1 MSWETVIGLE
11 VHVQLRTRTKMFCAC
26 RTSFG
31 DLPNTNVCP
40 VCLGLPG
47 ALPVPNGEAVRLGAR
62 AAMALGC
69 TVHGTSVFA
78 RMPVRKQVEL
88 ASYKMGAPDPD
99 DPIAREF
106 GESALWQAHEA
117 RTDRLKRLA
126 EAAFLLHDMGK
137 PTIAKLRGPA
147 AGMGFSLA
155 LACDFRLAADN
166 AFLVSSF
173 AKIGTSGD
181 YGGSYFLT
189 QLVGPSKA
197 KEIYMFSDRIGAQ
210 EAFTMGLVN
219 RMLPDAEL
227 DAATDAFAL
236 RLAQGPSMAY
246 RYIKQNIHAAL
257 SQTVEEVFDL
267 EARNMIR
274 CRLSDDCKEALA
286 AFQQKRE
293 PRFSGS

>member
-1 MSWETVIGLE
+1 LKDAIRWDLADSGVLTLGFDRPE
-11 VHVQLRTRTKMFCAC
+11 VKNAIDTAGQNLLVKLLVDASRHPGVKVVVLTGTGASFC
-26 RTSFG
+26 T
-31 DLPNTNVCP
+31 
-40 VCLGLPG
+40 G
-47 ALPVPNGEAVRLGAR
+47 ADVR
-62 AAMALGC
+62 
-69 TVHGTSVFA
+69 S
-78 RMPVRKQVEL
+78 
-88 ASYKMGAPDPD
+88 MGAPDPD

-126 EAAFLLHDMGK
+126 EAAFLLHEMGK

-246 RYIKQNIHAAL
+246 RYIKQNIHAAASGPIERVL
-257 SQTVEEVFDL
+257 DL

-274 CRLSDDCKEALA
+274 CRLSEDCKEALA

-293 PRFSGS
+293 PRFEGR

>member
-1 MSWETVIGLE
+1 MSDAIRWDLAESGVLTLSFDRPE
-11 VHVQLRTRTKMFCAC
+11 VKNAIDTAGQNLLLQRLVDAARHPGVKVVVLTGTGASFC
-26 RTSFG
+26 T
-31 DLPNTNVCP
+31 
-40 VCLGLPG
+40 G
-47 ALPVPNGEAVRLGAR
+47 ADVR
-62 AAMALGC
+62 
-69 TVHGTSVFA
+69 S
-78 RMPVRKQVEL
+78 
-88 ASYKMGAPDPD
+88 MGAPDPD
-99 DPIAREF
+99 DAIAQEF
-106 GESALWQAHEA
+106 GHTELWQAQEA
-117 RTDRLKRLA
+117 RTDRLKHLA

-166 AFLVSSF
+166 AFLISSF
-173 AKIGTSGD
+173 ARIGTSGD

-197 KEIYMFSDRIGAQ
+197 KEIYMLCDRIGAP
-210 EAFTMGLVN
+210 EALALGLLN

-246 RYIKQNIHAAL
+246 RYIKQNIHAAASEPL
-257 SQTVEEVFDL
+257 ERVLDL

-274 CRLSDDCKEALA
+274 CRLSDDCQEALL
-286 AFQQKRE
+286 AFQHKRE
-293 PRFSGS
+293 PRFNGR

>member
-1 MSWETVIGLE
+1 LKDAIRWDLADSGVLTLGFDRPE
-11 VHVQLRTRTKMFCAC
+11 VKNAIDTAGQNLLVKLLVDASRHPGVKVVVLTGTGASFC
-26 RTSFG
+26 T
-31 DLPNTNVCP
+31 
-40 VCLGLPG
+40 G
-47 ALPVPNGEAVRLGAR
+47 ADVR
-62 AAMALGC
+62 
-69 TVHGTSVFA
+69 S
-78 RMPVRKQVEL
+78 
-88 ASYKMGAPDPD
+88 MGAPDPD

-126 EAAFLLHDMGK
+126 EAAFLLHEMGK

-173 AKIGTSGD
+173 ARIGTSGD

-246 RYIKQNIHAAL
+246 RYIKQNIHAAASGPIERVL
-257 SQTVEEVFDL
+257 DL

-274 CRLSDDCKEALA
+274 CRLSEDCQEALV
-286 AFQQKRE
+286 AFQHKRE
-293 PRFSGS
+293 PRFNGR

>member
-1 MSWETVIGLE
+1 MKDAIRWDLADSGVLTLGFDRPE
-11 VHVQLRTRTKMFCAC
+11 VKNAIDTAGQNLLVKLLVDASRHPGVKVVVLTGTGASFC
-26 RTSFG
+26 T
-31 DLPNTNVCP
+31 
-40 VCLGLPG
+40 G
-47 ALPVPNGEAVRLGAR
+47 ADVR
-62 AAMALGC
+62 
-69 TVHGTSVFA
+69 S
-78 RMPVRKQVEL
+78 
-88 ASYKMGAPDPD
+88 MGAPDPD

-147 AGMGFSLA
+147 AGLGFSLA

-173 AKIGTSGD
+173 ARIGTSGD

-246 RYIKQNIHAAL
+246 RYIKQNIHAAASGPL
-257 SQTVEEVFDL
+257 ERVLDL

-274 CRLSDDCKEALA
+274 CRLSEDCQEALV
-286 AFQQKRE
+286 AFQHKRE
-293 PRFSGS
+293 PRFNGR

>member
-1 MSWETVIGLE
+1 MKDAIRWDLADSGVLTLGFDRPE
-11 VHVQLRTRTKMFCAC
+11 VKNAIDTAGQNLLVKLLVDASRHPGVKVVVLTGTGASFC
-26 RTSFG
+26 T
-31 DLPNTNVCP
+31 
-40 VCLGLPG
+40 G
-47 ALPVPNGEAVRLGAR
+47 ADVR
-62 AAMALGC
+62 
-69 TVHGTSVFA
+69 S
-78 RMPVRKQVEL
+78 
-88 ASYKMGAPDPD
+88 MGAPDPD

-126 EAAFLLHDMGK
+126 EAAFLLRDMGK

-147 AGMGFSLA
+147 AGLGFSLA

-173 AKIGTSGD
+173 ARIGTSGD

-246 RYIKQNIHAAL
+246 RYIKQNIHAAASGPL
-257 SQTVEEVFDL
+257 ERVLDL

-274 CRLSDDCKEALA
+274 CRLSEDCQEALV
-286 AFQQKRE
+286 AFQHKRE
-293 PRFSGS
+293 PRFNGR

>member
-1 MSWETVIGLE
+1 MT
-11 VHVQLRTRTKMFCAC
+11 
-26 RTSFG
+26 
-31 DLPNTNVCP
+31 
-40 VCLGLPG
+40 
-47 ALPVPNGEAVRLGAR
+47 
-62 AAMALGC
+62 AAI
-69 TVHGTSVFA
+69 
-78 RMPVRKQVEL
+78 RWEL
-88 ASYKMGAPDPD
+88 AETGVLTLSFDRPEVKNAIDTAGQNLLLRHLVDAARHPRVKVVVLTGTGSSFCTGADVRSMGAPDPN
-99 DPIAREF
+99 DPIAQEF
-106 GESALWQAHEA
+106 GNTETWLALEA
-117 RTDRLKRLA
+117 RVDRLKQLA
-126 EAAFLLHDMGK
+126 QASFLLHDMGK

-147 AGMGFSLA
+147 AGLGFSLA

-246 RYIKQNIHAAL
+246 RYIKQNIHAAASGPL
-257 SQTVEEVFDL
+257 ERVLDL

-274 CRLSDDCKEALA
+274 CRLSEDCREALV
-286 AFQQKRE
+286 AFQHKRE
-293 PRFSGS
+293 PRFNGR